1 MSGALEDK
9 ISPFSA
15 SMMIDEV
22 AAQAV
27 PAEFKAAPKQ
37 ISAPIKDCANDN
49 FFNLNI
55 FHSFSAVFSPRFLL
69 FLLNQPDKYHNLL
82 TGAAVPV
89 SLRMHLIFPQ

>member
-49 FFNLNI
+49 FFNLNN
-55 FHSFSAVFSPRFLL
+55 FHSFSAEIFLSS
-69 FLLNQPDKYHNLL
+69 LLARK
-82 TGAAVPV
+82 
-89 SLRMHLIFPQ
+89 SK